1 MELGWLV
8 ACLSLMREDNPC
20 CPSNTRRE
28 KRRAAPSAR
37 NQANPIK
44 CWRPFLPHLMELLF
58 GFPWL
63 AAGYPPLVPRLLVVF
78 SFRFFSF
85 FQKEEGRSRRK
96 ETNSALSLIGWLS
109 WCLLPFRGAPCRC
122 SGHNPPLNESTNQPS
137 INPPQ
142 EQQLQSIHAA
152 DEERCGIDGLDCSLG
167 PPTPFFSI
175 NSQLFFPLGR
185 EEKWSWWK
193 ELASGT

>member
-1 MELGWLV
+1 MLGACFVVVEWL
-8 ACLSLMREDNPC
+8 
-20 CPSNTRRE
+20 
-28 KRRAAPSAR
+28 APSFLFLKR
-37 NQANPIK
+37 KEDYRRWPRRPPNPTHKQFHNQPPLNG
-44 CWRPFLPHLMELLF
+44 WLMELF
-58 GFPWL
+58 GVL